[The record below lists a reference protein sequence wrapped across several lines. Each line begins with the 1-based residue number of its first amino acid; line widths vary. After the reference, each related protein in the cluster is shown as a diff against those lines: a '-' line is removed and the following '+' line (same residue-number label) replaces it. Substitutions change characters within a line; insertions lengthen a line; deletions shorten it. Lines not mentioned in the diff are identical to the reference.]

1 MLRREER
8 LSKSHQGFNK
18 IILNTCN
25 IRLEIMFL
33 GEFLVLLDQGVDS
46 VNHLLNE
53 LHLRVS
59 ESVLVGD
66 IVSDT

>member
-1 MLRREER
+1 
-8 LSKSHQGFNK
+8 
-18 IILNTCN
+18 
-25 IRLEIMFL
+25 MFL
-33 GEFLVLLDQGVDS
+33 GEFLVLLDEGVDT

-53 LHLRVS
+53 LHLRVA

>member
-1 MLRREER
+1 
-8 LSKSHQGFNK
+8 
-18 IILNTCN
+18 
-25 IRLEIMFL
+25 MFL
-33 GEFLVLLDQGVDS
+33 GEFLVLLDS

-53 LHLRVS
+53 LHLRVA

>member
-1 MLRREER
+1 MGLPE
-8 LSKSHQGFNK
+8 S
-18 IILNTCN
+18 
-25 IRLEIMFL
+25 
-33 GEFLVLLDQGVDS
+33 LVLLVEGVDT

-53 LHLRVS
+53 LHLRVA

>member
-1 MLRREER
+1 
-8 LSKSHQGFNK
+8 
-18 IILNTCN
+18 
-25 IRLEIMFL
+25 MFL
-33 GEFLVLLDQGVDS
+33 GEFLVLLDEGVDS

-53 LHLRVS
+53 LHFGVA